1 MSSAFD
7 ELQFFKMIPSIPVDA
22 AGRKVLKL
30 DSKMKIQVAHFNN
43 TTVSQLEEQLLAME
57 KGGFWS
63 REPDGET
70 FVINPKYCQPDFKNL
85 ERLEDDNRK
94 QRTVTETSTEE

>member
-7 ELQFFKMIPSIPVDA
+7 ELQFFKMIPSIPVDSQ
-22 AGRKVLKL
+22 GRKVLKL
-30 DSKMKIQVAHFNN
+30 DARSKIQVAQLQSM
-43 TTVSQLEEQLLAME
+43 TVSQLEENLLAME
-57 KGGFWS
+57 KGGFWT

-70 FVINPKYCQPDFKNL
+70 FVINPKYCRPDFKNL

-94 QRTVTETSTEE
+94 QRTATETTA

>member
-7 ELQFFKMIPSIPVDA
+7 ETRFFQMIPHIPVDSL
-22 AGRKVLKL
+22 GRKVLKL
-30 DSKMKIQVAHFNN
+30 DTKTKLQAAQFNS
-43 TTVSQLEEQLLAME
+43 TTVAELEEQMILLE
-57 KGGFWS
+57 KSGFWT

-70 FVINPKYCQPDFKNL
+70 FVINPKYCKPDFKNL